1 MDLRPKV
8 QQDDKVSSLQTWSAI
23 RKFAN
28 YLQKIF
34 EIIFIEENG
43 RRLDFPSFQAGSPHT
58 PLLMSTDSEDESEA
72 KTEENAS
79 ISIDTSFKENEV
91 LVFPGKNKDC

>member
-1 MDLRPKV
+1 
-8 QQDDKVSSLQTWSAI
+8 
-23 RKFAN
+23 
-28 YLQKIF
+28 
-34 EIIFIEENG
+34 
-43 RRLDFPSFQAGSPHT
+43 
-58 PLLMSTDSEDESEA
+58 MSTDSEDESEA